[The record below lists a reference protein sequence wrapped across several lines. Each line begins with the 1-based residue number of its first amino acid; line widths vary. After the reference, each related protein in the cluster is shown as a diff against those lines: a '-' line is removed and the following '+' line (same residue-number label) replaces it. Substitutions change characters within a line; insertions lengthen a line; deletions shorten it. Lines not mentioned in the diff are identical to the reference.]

1 MILTFQYILSTSI
14 LITLGL
20 SAFYAIRYRRHTD
33 PIERGILSAR
43 MNICMGLMLILLSVT
58 QLFFFTDT
66 AVRRVIATIFI
77 LIGLFN
83 LYSGIRN
90 HGAFSRKKQLNRKQS

>member
-1 MILTFQYILSTSI
+1 MVQTFQYILSASI

-20 SAFYAIRYRRHTD
+20 SVYYAIRYRRHPD
-33 PIERGILSAR
+33 PIERGVLSAR

-66 AVRRVIATIFI
+66 AVRRVIGTIFL

-90 HGAFSRKKQLNRKQS
+90 HSLFAKKRKQS